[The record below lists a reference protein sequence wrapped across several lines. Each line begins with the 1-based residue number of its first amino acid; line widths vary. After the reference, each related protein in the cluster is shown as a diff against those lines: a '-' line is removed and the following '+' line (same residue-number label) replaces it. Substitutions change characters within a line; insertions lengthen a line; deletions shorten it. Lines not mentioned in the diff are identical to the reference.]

1 MVNHRFLVFSI
12 QTPRRQNPTN
22 PTKRTSRF
30 LDGMS
35 ARRSNLMQFVIH
47 LLYLINCYQLLSIVC
62 HWARPVKSLRLADKL
77 TRTKLSWCWLPD
89 GSLAAW
95 RCQKN
100 FFCMG
105 MAIMKHHEVSYL
117 KHQKVFHILI
127 YLIWSQPPKIIGN
140 RSTNSTFHQ
149 TFWGVFSV
157 SPSWSTSYGRWA
169 MAAGQIVPSLGA
181 PQDADAK

>member
-12 QTPRRQNPTN
+12 QTPRWQNPTN

-35 ARRSNLMQFVIH
+35 ARRSNLWSTCYILSIV
-47 LLYLINCYQLLSIVC
+47 INCYQWFAIEPGQWRVCVWPTSWPARSFHDADCRMARWLREGATISAEWGWPSWSIMRF
-62 HWARPVKSLRLADKL
+62 HIWSIRR
-77 TRTKLSWCWLPD
+77 
-89 GSLAAW
+89 
-95 RCQKN
+95 
-100 FFCMG
+100 F
-105 MAIMKHHEVSYL
+105 Y
-117 KHQKVFHILI
+117 HILI
-127 YLIWSQPPKIIGN
+127 YLIWSQPPNIIGN